1 MHTFFIN
8 TSERVNVSRH
18 ELLFDNLVSSN
29 RIRSF
34 NYKLD
39 DLNACAEK
47 ISETITRDDS
57 ITEVYNIIVY
67 VEISKRNEDAL
78 AAETVASLQIEETL
92 FSRLYDLGR
101 KPNQALI
108 LFGENFT
115 RDAEYGRGN
124 EYRKNVRSAI
134 WSKFPLPE
142 LDETRKLLKK
152 VRESFSE
159 ITEDNINEYKI
170 AVRTVLTENYSGDS
184 SLKSES
190 DFVIST
196 LYQVAESVRNDDLD
210 KVDLLDELFIA
221 LTNQKENVQLP
232 VTVEKVKYAHVR
244 LEDSD
249 FNVQNR
255 TEYRILLYAFYCAI
269 SESIILC
276 EALPDVGEDVESGV
290 TLGVD
295 TIPEIN
301 WKVLS
306 RELKDKKV
314 ILEKEL
320 EQIELSDDKFPMF
333 NSALLSEENIISLS
347 FDTPKLITDVKAH
360 RGLTVA
366 QLQSAVNSTLD
377 EIEEKNRDNE
387 KKVTNFI
394 TKVTDSFSSAKDT
407 KMKNVRYK
415 NEEEFIENDQLTEA
429 FITKEIDKADSR
441 IAAHKRLSMAATHI
455 DEILEETRI
464 RTDYYFEC
472 LKKGLLVYI
481 IGVLF
486 TLCFAIPYAIIQ
498 QSLFNEI
505 HGWVFFV
512 VSLAIVI
519 VAYSIGYIAFRRIYK
534 SRIIKELGIL
544 CDKFAATQV
553 EKQKCLEEYARLI
566 RSDIPLSFCLTLYQN
581 EFKAFIKNKGKI
593 PEYITYHTK
602 LLDKYLRYIGNL
614 LNELDIANLAKESEP
629 IGEYS
634 SKIAI
639 DRDKY
644 QNNTVYSLFDESVV
658 DSLFIKSDEGGNQ

>member
-57 ITEVYNIIVY
+57 ISEVYNIIVY
-67 VEISKRNEDAL
+67 VEISERNEDAL

-134 WSKFPLPE
+134 WNMFPLPK
-142 LDETRKLLKK
+142 LDKTRKLLKK
-152 VRESFSE
+152 VRETFPE
-159 ITEDNINEYKI
+159 ITKDNINEYKI
-170 AVRTVLTENYSGDS
+170 AVWTSLTEGYSENS
-184 SLKSES
+184 LLKSEN
-190 DFVIST
+190 DFVMAT
-196 LYQVAESVRNDDLD
+196 LYEMAESIENEDLD
-210 KVDLLDELFIA
+210 NVDLLDELFNA
-221 LTNQKENVQLP
+221 LTNQKEHVQLQ

-244 LEDSD
+244 LADSD
-249 FNVQNR
+249 FNVRNR

-276 EALPDVGEDVESGV
+276 EALPDVGEGVENGV

-301 WKVLS
+301 WDVLS
-306 RELKDKKV
+306 TELKDKKV

-347 FDTPKLITDVKAH
+347 VDTPKLITDVKAH

-441 IAAHKRLSMAATHI
+441 IAAHKRLSMAATHV

-464 RTDYYFEC
+464 RTDYYFDC
-472 LKKGLLVYI
+472 LKKGALIYV
-481 IGVLF
+481 IGILF
-486 TLCFAIPYAIIQ
+486 TLIFAVPYAIIQ
-498 QSLFNEI
+498 RQLFNVI
-505 HGWVFFV
+505 HGWVFYI
-512 VSLAIVI
+512 VSLAII
-519 VAYSIGYIAFRRIYK
+519 IASYTLGYMIFRWIYK
-534 SRIIKELGIL
+534 SRIIKELCIL
-544 CDKFAATQV
+544 CDKFASTQV
-553 EKQKCLEEYARLI
+553 EKQSCLEEYARLI
-566 RSDIPLSFCLTLYQN
+566 RSDIPLSFCLTLYQD
-581 EFKAFIKNKGKI
+581 EFKAFVKRKNSI

-602 LLDKYLRYIGNL
+602 LLGRYIRYITNV
-614 LNELDIANLAKESEP
+614 LNELDINSLSKAPEP
-629 IGEYS
+629 IGEYAS
-634 SKIAI
+634 RIVI
-639 DRDKY
+639 DKDKF
-644 QNNTVYSLFDESVV
+644 QNNTVYSLVDESMV
-658 DSLFIKSDEGGNQ
+658 DSLFDMGDEGGNQ